1 MSLFGAYPYYH
12 RTLERFII
20 AFGSLFSDIT
30 IRKFDSSGT
39 NRLSSYTV
47 PVEYAC
53 KDKWFS
59 RLKEQTD
66 LSAHQVKVTLPR
78 IAFEMTDLRYAPTR
92 KIGVNGNFVVG
103 NVNGMRGRIY
113 TPAPY
118 DCIFNLYIATKDSS
132 DGFQIMEQI
141 IPYFQ
146 PYFTLTYITLPEY
159 NITKDVP
166 ITLDSYQSDD
176 TYDGSFEE
184 QRLETQTFTFSAQMD
199 FFGPTI
205 ASDAV
210 IKQVL
215 IGLGENFNMPTN
227 IEMTSTVNP
236 FTAASTDIYTIV
248 DTLTETIE

>member
-92 KIGVNGNFVVG
+92 KIGAN
-103 NVNGMRGRIY
+103 
-113 TPAPY
+113 
-118 DCIFNLYIATKDSS
+118 
-132 DGFQIMEQI
+132 
-141 IPYFQ
+141 
-146 PYFTLTYITLPEY
+146 
-159 NITKDVP
+159 
-166 ITLDSYQSDD
+166 
-176 TYDGSFEE
+176 
-184 QRLETQTFTFSAQMD
+184 
-199 FFGPTI
+199 
-205 ASDAV
+205 
-210 IKQVL
+210 
-215 IGLGENFNMPTN
+215 
-227 IEMTSTVNP
+227 
-236 FTAASTDIYTIV
+236 
-248 DTLTETIE
+248 